1 MSLRNRLALIVAAVV
16 AVVVG
21 LGSYLQLRVFEHRAV
36 SELRTS
42 ALGTAQ
48 AIAAELETGPADIPP
63 TELHDR
69 LEARAQA
76 AHISRIA
83 VIEVLAGGGER
94 HTTSAVAVSD
104 AEVALGHEAL
114 RAGGPAWRDTGPS
127 AMWVAVPAAPAGG
140 GRAAVIVAVSFE
152 TLRMLVRRE
161 LLFSI
166 VFVAGAAL
174 LVAFLVNRLARPY
187 LHAPIEAILGT
198 MSAAG
203 SGDLAARAHVAS
215 PDEIGRLADGL
226 NQMLGRTQSLHVS
239 LQERVDEATRELRQ
253 SNDDLVSSYQ
263 RMFAL
268 REALAR
274 AEQTAAA
281 GQTAANLAHQ
291 IGTPLNLISGYVQ
304 MMLEEASDARQ
315 AERLRSVEEQIKKV
329 TGHIRA
335 TLDHVRRPPLAMDP
349 VFPAAMLRRLSEV
362 SRARLNAAGIALRL
376 EIEEP
381 LPWLLGDLVQLEL
394 ALLNL
399 INNGLEAMPEG
410 GTLTLSARARG
421 TATVIEVEDTGPGI
435 PPELVPRIFEP
446 WVTTKPVGRGT
457 GLGLS
462 ITREVIAAHGGT
474 IQVESPPGHG
484 ARFIVELPGK
494 TGTPAIHEV

>member
-42 ALGTAQ
+42 ALRTAQ
-48 AIAAELETGPADIPP
+48 AIAAELEAGPADIPP
-63 TELHDR
+63 AELHDR

-76 AHISRIA
+76 AHISHIA
-83 VIEVLAGGGER
+83 VIEVLGGGGER

-104 AEVALGHEAL
+104 AEAALGHEAL
-114 RAGGPAWRDTGPS
+114 RTGGPAWREPGPS
-127 AMWVAVPAAPAGG
+127 AVWVAVPAG

-152 TLRMLVRRE
+152 TLTLLIRRE
-161 LLFSI
+161 SLFSI

-174 LVAFLVNRLARPY
+174 LVALLVNSLARPY
-187 LHAPIEAILGT
+187 LHAPIESILST

-203 SGDLAARAHVAS
+203 SGDLAARTHVAS

-335 TLDHVRRPPLAMDP
+335 TLDHVRRPPLATDP

-410 GTLTLSARARG
+410 GTLTLRARARG
-421 TATVIEVEDTGPGI
+421 TATVIEVEDTGPGV

-474 IQVESPPGHG
+474 IQVESPPGQG